1 MIVLDTNVLS
11 EMMRPVPSPVVMQW
25 LESQPAEHLM
35 TTALTV
41 AEIEHGIGRLPAG
54 KRRNTLESSFRTL
67 LARGFS
73 QRVLPFDAAAA
84 AEYAE
89 IAVRRERSGRQVHGM
104 DLLIAA
110 VVRARGLVL
119 ATRNEGDF
127 QACGFEVV
135 NPWA

>member
-11 EMMRPVPSPVVMQW
+11 EMMRPAPSPVVMQW

-54 KRRNTLESSFRTL
+54 KRRNSLEGSFRTL
-67 LARGFS
+67 LARGFA

-89 IAVRRERSGRQVHGM
+89 IAVRRERSGRPVHGM

-110 VVRARGLVL
+110 VVRAHGLVL
-119 ATRNEGDF
+119 ATRNEADF
-127 QACGFEVV
+127 HACGFEVV